1 MEILI
6 VYLTNF
12 LKWFH
17 AVLNSA
23 IWPDKILISIVALF
37 AIIAGVIVAWET
49 FALILKV
56 VRLKREGELLES
68 MERRS
73 RRAFDD
79 CMRPNPIA
87 SMIVGSVCIALVIII
102 VPYIHANY
110 VQWGMDSPSTA
121 QITISASSPAAGYDA
136 SKDPR
141 KVMFD
146 VENESRKTLAQILGG
161 IAAFVAFYFFMWQ
174 KNRLEQ
180 EGQITDRLSKAVEQL
195 GNSALSI
202 RFGGIYALERIAR
215 DSAADHWSVMQVLT
229 AYVREKTKPK
239 SASGMATMASSPT
252 ETGEKEEITPPT
264 DIQAILTMIALRD
277 HVDME
282 ERGGK
287 RLDLSNCDLRGAYLG
302 KKDEREI
309 NLQRINF
316 SNSDLAKANLRR
328 VNLDGADLRE
338 ANLDGADLREA
349 KLPGADLTGA
359 KLQGAYLLWAKLPG
373 ADLTGAKL
381 QGAYLRGVNLDG
393 ADLSGANLQG
403 ADLREANF
411 QQGADL
417 SGANLQG
424 ADLRWAKLQRADLS
438 GANLQGAF
446 LYEAN
451 LQGADLSG
459 AKILGAS
466 FDTATIDGLFCDSID
481 TTTDA
486 DWGYIIADVSASIA
500 DADLREQIVNKISSA
515 KERVER
521 WRENPPDTSMF
532 KTDVEKFVL
541 LNKELALTN
550 SHIAEKFLERGR
562 GKEDAN
568 DPHRQIADH
577 VWANQR
583 VNNIGGEIKAR
594 GKDYLL
600 EPR

>member
-316 SNSDLAKANLRR
+316 SNSDLAKADLIGANLQGT
-328 VNLDGADLRE
+328 NLGS
-338 ANLDGADLREA
+338 ANLDGAD
-349 KLPGADLTGA
+349 
-359 KLQGAYLLWAKLPG
+359 
-373 ADLTGAKL
+373 
-381 QGAYLRGVNLDG
+381 LRGVNLDG